1 MLRNYITMHGATNIE
16 IKASAT
22 QSPGLYELKQHK
34 PWINEEYL
42 QPLVQRLQDPNQ
54 SSVENLNNVRH

>member
-16 IKASAT
+16 IKAYAT
-22 QSPGLYELKQHK
+22 HSLGLYE
-34 PWINEEYL
+34 WIHEEYL
-42 QPLVQRLQDPNQ
+42 QPLLQRLQDPNQ